1 MAVGCLA
8 ASCRAGCERER
19 AGGVGTGVFF
29 FFPVNFLSLFG
40 RKTNVGLGR
49 GGGGGG
55 GGRLGLETLGLASGE
70 THPEISHSPTDAD
83 FSLQSV
89 AAFLA
94 ARPLCAAALG
104 FRYRKR
110 TERERERERA
120 FLPSP
125 GDANSCPSPHP
136 PPSSSPEPLLPS
148 WSVPLFIILAISI
161 LLLPL
166 RQSTP
171 PPPPRPPLG
180 FQPFLVERLKA
191 NDFSHCQGFVS
202 RGLSSR
208 QLPSQQTQ
216 QQLGR
221 LFPTF
226 PHIYGL

>member
-1 MAVGCLA
+1 MCLCVNTHERVG
-8 ASCRAGCERER
+8 RER
-19 AGGVGTGVFF
+19 ASERDSVHLLTSLETQWQSVVLRHPVERAAREGGRSRHWCIL

-110 TERERERERA
+110 TERERERKSLFA
-120 FLPSP
+120 FTWRRQQLPFSSSP
-125 GDANSCPSPHP
+125 LLLSRTPPPLLVRPSLYYTGHLN
-136 PPSSSPEPLLPS
+136 PPSS
-148 WSVPLFIILAISI
+148 
-161 LLLPL
+161 
-166 RQSTP
+166 P
-171 PPPPRPPLG
+171 PTIHPTTT
-180 FQPFLVERLKA
+180 
-191 NDFSHCQGFVS
+191 SS
-202 RGLSSR
+202 SSSR
-208 QLPSQQTQ
+208 LSA
-216 QQLGR
+216 
-221 LFPTF
+221 LFS
-226 PHIYGL
+226 

>member
-1 MAVGCLA
+1 MTRSTSLRALRPNGSRL
-8 ASCRAGCERER
+8 SCGILSSGLRER

-110 TERERERERA
+110 TEREREREK
-120 FLPSP
+120 
-125 GDANSCPSPHP
+125 
-136 PPSSSPEPLLPS
+136 EPFCLH
-148 WSVPLFIILAISI
+148 LATPTAA
-161 LLLPL
+161 LLLI
-166 RQSTP
+166 P
-171 PPPPRPPLG
+171 PPPLQNPSSPLG
-180 FQPFLVERLKA
+180 P
-191 NDFSHCQGFVS
+191 S
-202 RGLSSR
+202 LS
-208 QLPSQQTQ
+208 LLYWPSQSSF
-216 QQLGR
+216 
-221 LFPTF
+221 FPSDNP
-226 PHIYGL
+226 PHHHLLVLLSAFSPF

>member
-1 MAVGCLA
+1 MCLCVNTHERVG
-8 ASCRAGCERER
+8 RER
-19 AGGVGTGVFF
+19 ASERDSVHLLTSLETQWQSVVLRHPVERAAREGGRSRHWCIL

-110 TERERERERA
+110 TEREREREK
-120 FLPSP
+120 
-125 GDANSCPSPHP
+125 
-136 PPSSSPEPLLPS
+136 EPFCLH
-148 WSVPLFIILAISI
+148 LATPTAA
-161 LLLPL
+161 LLLI
-166 RQSTP
+166 P
-171 PPPPRPPLG
+171 PPPLQNPSSPLG
-180 FQPFLVERLKA
+180 P
-191 NDFSHCQGFVS
+191 S
-202 RGLSSR
+202 LS
-208 QLPSQQTQ
+208 LLYWPSQSSF
-216 QQLGR
+216 
-221 LFPTF
+221 FPSDNP
-226 PHIYGL
+226 PHHHLLVLLSAFSPF

>member
-1 MAVGCLA
+1 MTRSTSLRALRPNGSRL
-8 ASCRAGCERER
+8 SCGILSSGLRER

-70 THPEISHSPTDAD
+70 AHPEISHSPTDAD

-110 TERERERERA
+110 TERERKSLFA
-120 FLPSP
+120 FTWRRQQLPFS
-125 GDANSCPSPHP
+125 SS
-136 PPSSSPEPLLPS
+136 PPSSSP
-148 WSVPLFIILAISI
+148 
-161 LLLPL
+161 
-166 RQSTP
+166 
-171 PPPPRPPLG
+171 
-180 FQPFLVERLKA
+180 PF
-191 NDFSHCQGFVS
+191 
-202 RGLSSR
+202 SS
-208 QLPSQQTQ
+208 P
-216 QQLGR
+216 
-221 LFPTF
+221 
-226 PHIYGL
+226 

>member
-1 MAVGCLA
+1 MCLCVNTHERVG
-8 ASCRAGCERER
+8 RER
-19 AGGVGTGVFF
+19 ASERDSVHLLTSLETQWQSVVLRHPVERAAREGGRSRHWCIL

-110 TERERERERA
+110 TEREREREKEPFCLHLATPTAALSSSPPLLLSRTPPP
-120 FLPSP
+120 LLVRPSLYYT
-125 GDANSCPSPHP
+125 GHLN
-136 PPSSSPEPLLPS
+136 PPSS
-148 WSVPLFIILAISI
+148 
-161 LLLPL
+161 
-166 RQSTP
+166 P
-171 PPPPRPPLG
+171 PTIHPTTT
-180 FQPFLVERLKA
+180 
-191 NDFSHCQGFVS
+191 SS
-202 RGLSSR
+202 SSSR
-208 QLPSQQTQ
+208 LSA
-216 QQLGR
+216 
-221 LFPTF
+221 LFS
-226 PHIYGL
+226 

>member
-1 MAVGCLA
+1 MTRSTSLRALRPNGSRL
-8 ASCRAGCERER
+8 SCGILSSGLRER

-110 TERERERERA
+110 TEREREREKEPFCLHLATPTAALLLIPPPPLLVR
-120 FLPSP
+120 PSLYYT
-125 GDANSCPSPHP
+125 GHLN
-136 PPSSSPEPLLPS
+136 PPSS
-148 WSVPLFIILAISI
+148 
-161 LLLPL
+161 
-166 RQSTP
+166 P
-171 PPPPRPPLG
+171 PTIHPTTT
-180 FQPFLVERLKA
+180 
-191 NDFSHCQGFVS
+191 SS
-202 RGLSSR
+202 SSSR
-208 QLPSQQTQ
+208 LSA
-216 QQLGR
+216 
-221 LFPTF
+221 LFS
-226 PHIYGL
+226 